1 MYSRASIP
9 LLLATILGAAPAL
22 AQTDFSGEW
31 ATLMHEGG
39 VAANAQLGDYLGTPI
54 NDAARFR
61 AETSS
66 NSEWGLPEFQ
76 CRPHSAPFQWRA
88 AGNLRIIKEI
98 DPVSR
103 QLTAYHF
110 QWVRSL
116 DRPIYMDGRPH
127 PPEYAPHTWSGFST
141 GRWEGEVLVITTTH
155 LKESYLQRNGVFYS
169 DKTVMT
175 EYVMRDGDLLT
186 IVIHVDDPVHLEE
199 PYINSVTY
207 RLAPDTQLPFFPCT
221 VIEENNSTVVPH
233 FLPGKNPYLTEWATD
248 QGIPLEAVRGGAETL
263 YPEFRAK
270 LANRSAASSAPRP
283 VAARIDAPA
292 RSAGSM
298 TEVQV
303 LPVRGN
309 VYMLVAG
316 GVNIAASV
324 GRDGVLLVDAG
335 PAAVSDK
342 VVEKVQQLARAVAAS
357 PVPLTPGM
365 SSHYGWASPA
375 INAIIGSPA
384 PPKPIRY
391 IINTT
396 VDSDHTGGNDR
407 IRAAGATITG
417 GNVTSTIG
425 DSAEGAAVIAHE
437 NALLR
442 MTEESDGDPTITET
456 YYQPSYKLSHFFN
469 GEGVQIFHQP
479 AARTDGDSIVVF
491 RYSDVIA
498 AGDLLST
505 DSYPMIDVDKGGSIQ
520 GVLDGLNRILDL
532 AIPEFRSQGGTL
544 VIPGHGRL
552 LDAGDVA
559 NYRNMVAIIRDRVQ
573 ALIDEGMTLEQVK
586 EARPIRDFD
595 ARYGSNEKW
604 TGDMFLEAVYRTLKE
619 KQQ

>member
-1 MYSRASIP
+1 MLVV
-9 LLLATILGAAPAL
+9 LLTVLFAAPAF

-39 VAANAQLGDYLGTPI
+39 VLAGSQLGDYLGMPI
-54 NDAARFR
+54 NDAARLR
-61 AETSS
+61 AQTSS
-66 NSEWGLPEFQ
+66 NSDWGLPEFQ

-88 AGNLRIIKEI
+88 AGGLRIIKEI

-141 GRWEGEVLVITTTH
+141 GRWEGDVLVVTTTH
-155 LKESYLQRNGVFYS
+155 LKESYLQRNGVPYS
-169 DKTVMT
+169 DKAVMT
-175 EYVMRDGDLLT
+175 EYVMRDGELLT
-186 IVIHVDDPVHLEE
+186 IVIHMDDPIHLDE

-221 VIEENNSTVVPH
+221 VIEENISTNIPH
-233 FLPGKNPYLTEWATD
+233 FLPGKNPYLDEWAKD
-248 QGIPLEAVRGGAETL
+248 EGIPFEAAMGGRETL
-263 YPEFRAK
+263 YPEYRAK
-270 LANRSAASSAPRP
+270 LAGKASSVP
-283 VAARIDAPA
+283 AATAPA
-292 RSAGSM
+292 RSALRDTRPRPPATS
-298 TEVQV
+298 TEVKV

-316 GVNIAASV
+316 DTNIAVSV
-324 GRDGVLLVDAG
+324 GRDGMLLVDAG
-335 PAAVSDK
+335 AAQMSDK
-342 VVEKVQQLARAVAAS
+342 VLETLRQLSQLVSA
-357 PVPLTPGM
+357 PVPLAPGVGNP
-365 SSHYGWASPA
+365 YGWASPA
-375 INAIIGSPA
+375 INAIISSPA

-396 VDSDHTGGNDR
+396 LDAAHNGGNEK
-407 IRAAGATITG
+407 ISRAGTTITG
-417 GNVTSTIG
+417 GNVTSTLG
-425 DSAEGAAVIAHE
+425 DSGAGAAVIAHE

-442 MTEESDGDPTITET
+442 MMEESDRDPSITET
-456 YYQPSYKLSHFFN
+456 YHLPSYKLSHFFN
-469 GEGVQIFHQP
+469 GEGVQLFHQP

-491 RYSDVIA
+491 RYSDVIV
-498 AGDLLST
+498 AGDILST
-505 DSYPMIDVDKGGSIQ
+505 TSYPVIEVEKGGSIQ
-520 GVLDGLNRILDL
+520 GVIDGLNHILEI

-552 LDAGDVA
+552 SDTGDVA
-559 NYRNMVAIIRDRVQ
+559 NYRNMLTIIRDRVQ

-586 EARPIRDFD
+586 AARPIRDYD
-595 ARYGSNEKW
+595 ARYGSNESW
-604 TGDMFLEAVYRTLKE
+604 TGDMFLEAVYRSLKE
-619 KQQ
+619 KK